1 MVIFFVFV
9 ALRGHSAVNFTLPLV
24 MNVSLFFFV
33 FYLMIRAAG
42 VAVSHIVFLQVNQGL
57 PVASQNL
64 VTIRMKPDENGR
76 FGFNVKVRQILSA

>member
-1 MVIFFVFV
+1 
-9 ALRGHSAVNFTLPLV
+9 
-24 MNVSLFFFV
+24 
-33 FYLMIRAAG
+33 MIRAAG
-42 VAVSHIVFLQVNQGL
+42 VAVSHIVFQQVNQGL